1 MHNFQIIKAPY
12 PHFNS
17 RRLTFSSDFS
27 EIEVFGHYYT
37 MEYGK
42 KSLKLYTEFSR
53 VYLSVHHFEL
63 NTVYSP
69 SECRDITSYAPV
81 STRQK
86 LGDVN
91 LWDEVREWS
100 LN

>member
-1 MHNFQIIKAPY
+1 MF
-12 PHFNS
+12 
-17 RRLTFSSDFS
+17 
-27 EIEVFGHYYT
+27 
-37 MEYGK
+37 
-42 KSLKLYTEFSR
+42 
-53 VYLSVHHFEL
+53 LSTIL

>member
-1 MHNFQIIKAPY
+1 
-12 PHFNS
+12 
-17 RRLTFSSDFS
+17 
-27 EIEVFGHYYT
+27 
-37 MEYGK
+37 MEYSK
-42 KSLKLYTEFSR
+42 KSLELYTEFSR
-53 VYLSVHHFEL
+53 VYLPIRHFEYI
-63 NTVYSP
+63 YSP